1 MSNINRDYLCILDV
15 KTGAINAPKMYFYNT
30 DRSTSNIYVQ
40 LVVKETI
47 VSATPIENATDFVIE
62 AKIVKPNGFV
72 KEMTGQLVNEAD
84 AIYEFDL
91 PEDFTDLTGIN
102 QVEFWVRARVSD
114 REERITSASTKYT
127 VKGSIL
133 NSIDDDIE
141 DDNDYPI
148 FLALMERVERLDK
161 EVTEVSLATKALNEE
176 AKGELAK
183 IKADEVEIAN
193 NEAIRQAQEA
203 AREYSEDTRGAN
215 ESRRIQAEAAREQAE
230 ETRQEQEEL
239 REDNE
244 ITRQSNEA
252 SREAVEQT
260 RQVNENTRIANENA
274 RKQAEIARAGAEATR
289 VTAENNRETQE
300 TLRQEAEA
308 DRVVAEQ
315 AREASNTAMRQDITN
330 MQNEISNFEATTN
343 REIEEIRTSTGQEI
357 DTMKVIVENQNA
369 KIDYIKENDRK
380 QDILI
385 NGIFNSQDNKLTST
399 KEGNV
404 HDLVES
410 KPGLLYVDEIV
421 GNTMVNCN
429 KEADKSIVL
438 AGAINE
444 EGTSNITLTQGVDG
458 AKADVY
464 VEGNTMVNVC
474 DQEEPVAITK
484 SYTVETGNH
493 ILLEG
498 DYDGKCRPVIYGN
511 TLVNLIKN
519 GNTSTTI
526 TSSSSDY
533 TRAIAK
539 YDYTY
544 SIKSNTDYTI
554 IFKANN
560 IN

>member
-72 KEMTGQLVNEAD
+72 KEMTGQLVNESD

-230 ETRQEQEEL
+230 TTRE
-239 REDNE
+239 
-244 ITRQSNEA
+244 SAEA
-252 SREAVEQT
+252 SRIAYENRRESQERDRVSNEYDRQNNEQD
-260 RQVNENTRIANENA
+260 REY
-274 RKQAEIARAGAEATR
+274 
-289 VTAENNRETQE
+289 AEND
-300 TLRQEAEA
+300 RQEAEA
-308 DRVVAEQ
+308 
-315 AREASNTAMRQDITN
+315 AR
-330 MQNEISNFEATTN
+330 
-343 REIEEIRTSTGQEI
+343 
-357 DTMKVIVENQNA
+357 
-369 KIDYIKENDRK
+369 
-380 QDILI
+380 
-385 NGIFNSQDNKLTST
+385 
-399 KEGNV
+399 
-404 HDLVES
+404 
-410 KPGLLYVDEIV
+410 
-421 GNTMVNCN
+421 
-429 KEADKSIVL
+429 
-438 AGAINE
+438 AGAF
-444 EGTSNITLTQGVDG
+444 
-458 AKADVY
+458 
-464 VEGNTMVNVC
+464 
-474 DQEEPVAITK
+474 
-484 SYTVETGNH
+484 
-493 ILLEG
+493 
-498 DYDGKCRPVIYGN
+498 R
-511 TLVNLIKN
+511 
-519 GNTSTTI
+519 
-526 TSSSSDY
+526 
-533 TRAIAK
+533 
-539 YDYTY
+539 
-544 SIKSNTDYTI
+544 
-554 IFKANN
+554 
-560 IN
+560 

>member
-72 KEMTGQLVNEAD
+72 KEITGQLVNEAD

-102 QVEFWVRARVSD
+102 QVEFWVRAKVSD

-161 EVTEVSLATKALNEE
+161 EVTEVSLATKELNEE

-239 REDNE
+239 RENNE
-244 ITRQSNEA
+244 IARQSNEA
-252 SREAVEQT
+252 SREA
-260 RQVNENTRIANENA
+260 A
-274 RKQAEIARAGAEATR
+274 
-289 VTAENNRETQE
+289 
-300 TLRQEAEA
+300 
-308 DRVVAEQ
+308 
-315 AREASNTAMRQDITN
+315 
-330 MQNEISNFEATTN
+330 
-343 REIEEIRTSTGQEI
+343 
-357 DTMKVIVENQNA
+357 
-369 KIDYIKENDRK
+369 
-380 QDILI
+380 
-385 NGIFNSQDNKLTST
+385 
-399 KEGNV
+399 
-404 HDLVES
+404 
-410 KPGLLYVDEIV
+410 
-421 GNTMVNCN
+421 
-429 KEADKSIVL
+429 
-438 AGAINE
+438 
-444 EGTSNITLTQGVDG
+444 
-458 AKADVY
+458 
-464 VEGNTMVNVC
+464 
-474 DQEEPVAITK
+474 
-484 SYTVETGNH
+484 
-493 ILLEG
+493 
-498 DYDGKCRPVIYGN
+498 
-511 TLVNLIKN
+511 
-519 GNTSTTI
+519 
-526 TSSSSDY
+526 
-533 TRAIAK
+533 
-539 YDYTY
+539 
-544 SIKSNTDYTI
+544 
-554 IFKANN
+554 
-560 IN
+560 